1 MQGQKAGVEVPEK
14 GWVCRR
20 WERSHGQD
28 CCGGGNGGAEGAA
41 VGCGKV
47 KAGSDDDGKAG
58 EMANGRRAETTMT
71 RARPGSETTTAGG
84 VKR

>member
-1 MQGQKAGVEVPEK
+1 M
-14 GWVCRR
+14 
-20 WERSHGQD
+20 
-28 CCGGGNGGAEGAA
+28 
-41 VGCGKV
+41 GCGKV

-58 EMANGRRAETTMT
+58 EMANGRRADTTMT